1 MTLNTTLIGKRYE
14 PVTIRVDRE
23 RADRFA
29 EAVGEDRP
37 PFRDS
42 EAARAEGYQEQVA
55 PPTFVTTAEVAG
67 VAQVVFDRDLGLDF
81 SRVVHAQQS
90 YRWERPIHV
99 GDTLTAT
106 PCIAEIRT
114 LGSNEILV
122 VEADVTDEQGQLV
135 CVARE
140 TILSRGTA
148 GAS

>member
-1 MTLNTTLIGKRYE
+1 MTLNATLVGKRYD
-14 PVTIRVDRE
+14 PVTLSVDRE

-29 EAVGEDRP
+29 EAVGEDGR
-37 PFRDS
+37 PFRGA
-42 EAARAEGYQEQVA
+42 EAARAEGYPDQVV

-67 VAQVVFDRDLGLDF
+67 VAQVVFDRELGLDF

-106 PCIAEIRT
+106 PSIAEIRT

-122 VEADVTDEQGQLV
+122 VEAEIIDADGRLV

-140 TILSRGTA
+140 SILSRGTA
-148 GAS
+148 GAG